1 VFARL
6 NTPLIKL
13 ATRSVSLITCK
24 NGNIHCAQMVFLT
37 DFLSFFKK
45 YVYCKNETARW
56 HFAFPMVGQQG
67 DLKK

>member
-37 DFLSFFKK
+37 EFLSFL
-45 YVYCKNETARW
+45 KNMFIAKMRLLDGTLP
-56 HFAFPMVGQQG
+56 FPW
-67 DLKK
+67 